1 MLISTT
7 ISTFY
12 SDDNNIANINILYQ
26 QIMTTIPSRM
36 LLFKPIIKKP
46 IVINHTFFTTNTFSK
61 MNSFA
66 YNNAIVIQQ
75 LYDQIY
81 ICLNKTAIKIIYHLV
96 VYNLFS
102 INVWIYLQV
111 MNQQKWLWKINIPV
125 HLLAHVTLQ
134 N

>member
-46 IVINHTFFTTNTFSK
+46 IVINHTFFTINKPLLITMLSQYSNYTIKST
-61 MNSFA
+61 
-66 YNNAIVIQQ
+66 
-75 LYDQIY
+75 
-81 ICLNKTAIKIIYHLV
+81 CLNKTAIKIIYHLV
-96 VYNLFS
+96 VYNFLS

-111 MNQQKWLWKINIPV
+111 MNLQKWLWKIYIPV

>member
-1 MLISTT
+1 
-7 ISTFY
+7 
-12 SDDNNIANINILYQ
+12 
-26 QIMTTIPSRM
+26 MTTIPSRM

-81 ICLNKTAIKIIYHLV
+81 MSQQDCYKDNLSFGCLQLFKHKCLN
-96 VYNLFS
+96 
-102 INVWIYLQV
+102 
-111 MNQQKWLWKINIPV
+111 
-125 HLLAHVTLQ
+125 LLASNESTEMTVKDLHSSPSFGTCNPSKLVNWITVFFFWFSYVYHHRLVK
-134 N
+134 